1 MDMEAAL
8 AAQAAAGGG
17 LSYSVVRPTAFFK
30 SVSGQLE
37 VVAGGAPFVCVG
49 KPLSPLSPPRILG
62 V

>member
-49 KPLSPLSPPRILG
+49 NLSLPALSPRILG